1 MVEIVRRNWNLQNV
15 SLSLF
20 TSSNV
25 YNGIHPTIRL
35 MIDDF
40 IAYIAAE
47 RRYSPLTVRNYRH
60 DVESFAA
67 WCCDRAGIPKES
79 FDPAAVHLDDVH
91 DWIMHR
97 IDDDRIKPASMN
109 RELSSLK
116 SYFRYLRMHG
126 EVDRDVFKRIS
137 SLKTPHRLPAF
148 VPETRMNKVL
158 ENLREQSRTDD
169 FAEQRNALVVTLL
182 YSCGIRLAEL
192 CGIRIDDF
200 TYGYATL
207 KVRGKGDK
215 ERVIPV
221 LPEVA
226 RRIEEYI
233 ATGRSAGIII
243 DGMSKLILSDKGKPL
258 SRSSIRR
265 IVEKELSLA
274 DVQGRRSPHVL
285 RHTFAT
291 HLLNRDADMRDIQEL
306 MGHASLKTTQNYT
319 HNSIAKLQSVYAK
332 AHPHK

>member
-1 MVEIVRRNWNLQNV
+1 
-15 SLSLF
+15 
-20 TSSNV
+20 
-25 YNGIHPTIRL
+25 
-35 MIDDF
+35 MIDAF
-40 IAYIAAE
+40 IAYLAAE

-79 FDPAAVHLDDVH
+79 FDPATVRLDDVRE
-91 DWIMHR
+91 WIMHR
-97 IDDDRIKPASMN
+97 MDDDRIKPASMN

-126 EVDRDVFKRIS
+126 KVDRDVFKRIS

-148 VPETRMNKVL
+148 VPETRMETVL

-169 FAEQRNALVVTLL
+169 FVEQRNALIISLL

-192 CGIRIDDF
+192 CGIRTDDF
-200 TYGYATL
+200 TYGYTTL

-215 ERVIPV
+215 ERVIPI
-221 LPEVA
+221 LPEVG
-226 RRIEEYI
+226 RRIGDYI
-233 ATGRSAGIII
+233 ATGRNEGIII
-243 DGMSKLILSDKGKPL
+243 DDVSTLILSEKGKPL

-265 IVEKELSLA
+265 IVDAELSQA
-274 DVQGRRSPHVL
+274 GVQGRRSPHVL

-306 MGHASLKTTQNYT
+306 MGHSSLKTTQNYT

>member
-1 MVEIVRRNWNLQNV
+1 M
-15 SLSLF
+15 F
-20 TSSNV
+20 KSSKN
-25 YNGIHPTIRL
+25 YNDIHPTIRR

-67 WCCDRAGIPKES
+67 WCCGRAGIPKED
-79 FDPAAVHLDDVH
+79 FDPAAVHLEDVH
-91 DWIMHR
+91 AWIMHR
-97 IDDDRIKPASMN
+97 MDDDRIKPTSMN

-126 EVDRDVFKRIS
+126 KVDRDVFKRIS

-148 VPETRMNKVL
+148 VPETRMSKVL
-158 ENLREQSRTDD
+158 DNLREQSRADD
-169 FAEQRNALVVTLL
+169 FVEQRNALIITLL
-182 YSCGIRLAEL
+182 YTCGIRLAEL
-192 CGIRIDDF
+192 CGIRADDF
-200 TYGYATL
+200 SYGYATL

-215 ERVIPV
+215 ERVIPI
-221 LPEVA
+221 LPEVG
-226 RRIEEYI
+226 RRIGNYVETCRNE
-233 ATGRSAGIII
+233 GIII
-243 DGMSKLILSDKGKPL
+243 DGVSALILSDKGKPL

-265 IVEKELSLA
+265 IVNAELRQA

-306 MGHASLKTTQNYT
+306 MGHSSLKTTQNYT
-319 HNSIAKLQSVYAK
+319 HNSITRLQSVYAK

>member
-1 MVEIVRRNWNLQNV
+1 
-15 SLSLF
+15 
-20 TSSNV
+20 
-25 YNGIHPTIRL
+25 
-35 MIDDF
+35 MIEDF
-40 IAYIAAE
+40 IAYLAAE

-67 WCCDRAGIPKES
+67 WCCDRAGIAQES
-79 FDPAAVHLDDVH
+79 FDPAAVRLDDIRE
-91 DWIMHR
+91 WIMHR

-126 EVDRDVFKRIS
+126 KVDRDVFKRIS
-137 SLKTPHRLPAF
+137 SLKTPHRLPVF
-148 VPETRMNKVL
+148 VPETRMEKVL

-169 FAEQRNALVVTLL
+169 FAEQRNALIISLL

-192 CGIRIDDF
+192 CGIRTDDF
-200 TYGYATL
+200 AYGYTSL

-215 ERVIPV
+215 ERVIPI
-221 LPEVA
+221 LPEVG
-226 RRIEEYI
+226 RRIGDYI

-243 DGMSKLILSDKGKPL
+243 DDVSPLILSEKGKPL

-265 IVEKELSLA
+265 IVDTELSLA
-274 DVQGRRSPHVL
+274 GVQGRRSPHVL

-306 MGHASLKTTQNYT
+306 MGHSSLKTTQNYT

>member
-1 MVEIVRRNWNLQNV
+1 MEI
-15 SLSLF
+15 SKPF
-20 TSSNV
+20 AIFV
-25 YNGIHPTIRL
+25 YEQQPFLPKTFG

-67 WCCDRAGIPKES
+67 WCCERAGIPTED
-79 FDPAAVHLDDVH
+79 FNPAAVHLEDVH
-91 DWIMHR
+91 GWIMHR
-97 IDDDRIKPASMN
+97 MDDDRIKPASMN

-116 SYFRYLRMHG
+116 SYFRFLRMHG
-126 EVDRDVFKRIS
+126 EIDRDVFKRVS

-148 VPETRMNKVL
+148 VPETRMEKVL

-169 FAEQRNALVVTLL
+169 FVEQRNALIVALL
-182 YSCGIRLAEL
+182 YSCGIRT
-192 CGIRIDDF
+192 DDF
-200 TYGYATL
+200 SYGYSTL

-221 LPEVA
+221 LPEVG
-226 RRIEEYI
+226 RRIEDYLE
-233 ATGRSAGIII
+233 TGRSAGIII
-243 DGMSKLILSDKGKPL
+243 DGVSTLILSEKGLPL

-265 IVEKELSLA
+265 IVDAELSQA

>member
-1 MVEIVRRNWNLQNV
+1 
-15 SLSLF
+15 
-20 TSSNV
+20 
-25 YNGIHPTIRL
+25 
-35 MIDDF
+35 MIEDF
-40 IAYIAAE
+40 IAYLAAE

-67 WCCDRAGIPKES
+67 WCCDRAGLPKES
-79 FDPAAVHLDDVH
+79 FDPAAVRLDDVRE
-91 DWIMHR
+91 WIMHR
-97 IDDDRIKPASMN
+97 MDDDRIKPASMN

-148 VPETRMNKVL
+148 VPETRMEKVL

-169 FAEQRNALVVTLL
+169 FVEQRNALIISLF

-192 CGIRIDDF
+192 CGIRTDDF
-200 TYGYATL
+200 AHGYTTL

-215 ERVIPV
+215 ERVIPI
-221 LPEVA
+221 LPEVG
-226 RRIEEYI
+226 RRIGDYI
-233 ATGRSAGIII
+233 ATGRNAGIII
-243 DGMSKLILSDKGKPL
+243 DDVSTLILSEKGKPL

-265 IVEKELSLA
+265 IVDAELSMA
-274 DVQGRRSPHVL
+274 GVQGRRSPHVL

-306 MGHASLKTTQNYT
+306 MGHSSLKTTQNYT

>member
-1 MVEIVRRNWNLQNV
+1 
-15 SLSLF
+15 
-20 TSSNV
+20 
-25 YNGIHPTIRL
+25 

-67 WCCDRAGIPKES
+67 WCCERAGIPKEN
-79 FDPAAVHLDDVH
+79 FDPAAVHLEDVH
-91 DWIMHR
+91 DWIIHR
-97 IDDDRIKPASMN
+97 MDDDRIKPASMN

-126 EVDRDVFKRIS
+126 EINRDVFKRIS

-148 VPETRMNKVL
+148 VPETRMDKVL
-158 ENLREQSRTDD
+158 ENLREQSSTDD
-169 FAEQRNALVVTLL
+169 FVEQRNALIVALL

-192 CGIRIDDF
+192 CGIRTNDF
-200 TYGYATL
+200 TYGYGSL

-215 ERVIPV
+215 ERIIPV
-221 LPEVA
+221 LPEVG
-226 RRIEEYI
+226 RRIEDYI

-243 DGMSKLILSDKGKPL
+243 DDVSALILSEKGKPL

-265 IVEKELSLA
+265 IVDTELSRA

-306 MGHASLKTTQNYT
+306 MGHSSLKTTQNYT
-319 HNSIAKLQSVYAK
+319 HNSIAKLQTVYAK

>member
-1 MVEIVRRNWNLQNV
+1 
-15 SLSLF
+15 
-20 TSSNV
+20 
-25 YNGIHPTIRL
+25 

-40 IAYIAAE
+40 ILYLAAE

-67 WCCDRAGIPKES
+67 WCCDRAGMPKES
-79 FDPAAVHLDDVH
+79 FDPAAVRLDDVRE
-91 DWIMHR
+91 WIMHR
-97 IDDDRIKPASMN
+97 MDDDRIKPASMN

-116 SYFRYLRMHG
+116 SYFRFLRMHG
-126 EVDRDVFKRIS
+126 KVDRDVFKRIS

-148 VPETRMNKVL
+148 VPETRMEQVL

-169 FAEQRNALVVTLL
+169 FVEQRNALIISLL

-192 CGIRIDDF
+192 CGIRTDDF
-200 TYGYATL
+200 AYGYTTL

-215 ERVIPV
+215 ERVIPI
-221 LPEVA
+221 LPEVG
-226 RRIEEYI
+226 RRIGDYI
-233 ATGRSAGIII
+233 ATGRNAGIII
-243 DGMSKLILSDKGKPL
+243 DDVSTLILSEKGKPL

-265 IVEKELSLA
+265 IVDAELSMA
-274 DVQGRRSPHVL
+274 GVQGRRSPHVL

-306 MGHASLKTTQNYT
+306 MGHSSLKTTQNYT